1 MEHKK
6 KKNGADHS
14 HRNIFILVVIA
25 LILLLLWGLGF
36 VATMPINYGYDMG
49 FNQTST
55 HIFATNNAVATLLA
69 QTSVAGTQQFNV
81 TNTPL
86 P

>member
-1 MEHKK
+1 
-6 KKNGADHS
+6 
-14 HRNIFILVVIA
+14 
-25 LILLLLWGLGF
+25 
-36 VATMPINYGYDMG
+36 MPINYGYDMG

-55 HIFATNNAVATLLA
+55 SIIATNDRVATLIM
-69 QTSVAGTQQFNV
+69 QTQVAATEQFNA